1 MVAKPLL
8 IFANTMSL
16 SSARLAQLVKNS
28 RLAQVPRNDMPLVQ
42 AGPRYHPTHQ
52 IIETKPAALERQE
65 WGLKSSIPSKVKSR
79 YLIYNDLDTLERI
92 TTFEPNG
99 GTQWNRLRFQE
110 MGLAPKYNPGKAN
123 PLFEGSSSHA
133 DQLAPLSSF
142 LNITSGN
149 ATSQKDVQTKL
160 PAIKALRSQFKQWL
174 VMKDPEA
181 LRTKGFTPKDLHDLA
196 VQFLAEEGFGRKAD
210 TTRRMNKS
218 TMQKVVGT
226 GGLTYNLPG
235 KLRNS
240 PNGVV
245 SKTIVPGRFLNVD
258 GNDRLAAI
266 GGFVANA
273 SSSSPMTSQVDY
285 NMGDFVRELIFPFE
299 VQQAAVEDN
308 GKVILKARVVSGL
321 SPRAKLQ
328 MSGRNYQQRPLK
340 VGGRYPAVRAE
351 DSTKHAEE
359 LLSILTNF
367 DK

>member
-1 MVAKPLL
+1 
-8 IFANTMSL
+8 MSL
-16 SSARLAQLVKNS
+16 QSGRLAQLLKNS
-28 RLAQVPRNDMPLVQ
+28 RLAQVPRNDKPLVQ
-42 AGPRYHPTHQ
+42 SGPRYHPTHQ
-52 IIETKPAALERQE
+52 IIETRPSTLDRQE

-92 TTFEPNG
+92 TTFEPHG
-99 GTQWNRLRFQE
+99 GAQWNRLRFQE

-123 PLFEGSSSHA
+123 PLFEGSSSHV

-142 LNITSGN
+142 LEITSGSG
-149 ATSQKDVQTKL
+149 TSQKDVQAKL
-160 PAIKALRSQFKQWL
+160 PAVKALRNRFKRWL
-174 VMKDPEA
+174 LQKDPEA
-181 LRTKGFTPKDLHDLA
+181 LRSKGFTLKDLHDLA
-196 VQFLAEEGFGRKAD
+196 VQFLASEGSVGSAGPSKRL
-210 TTRRMNKS
+210 NKS
-218 TMQKVVGT
+218 SMQKVVGT
-226 GGLTYNLPG
+226 GGLSYNLPG

-245 SKTIVPGRFLNVD
+245 SKTIVPGRFLNID

-285 NMGDFVRELIFPFE
+285 NMGDFVRELTFPFE
-299 VQQAAVEDN
+299 VQQASVEDN
-308 GKVILKARVVSGL
+308 GKVVLKAKVVSGL

-340 VGGRYPAVRAE
+340 TGGRFPAVRAE